1 MSGQKEHKGCP
12 SGHKGAI
19 GYPSLSIPYWVKD
32 IIDFRNERYRRD
44 LEENKNYEE
53 VDEEYD
59 RLDRAINAL
68 LNYA

>member
-1 MSGQKEHKGCP
+1 MNGPKEHKGCP
-12 SGHKGAI
+12 NGHKGAI
-19 GYPSLSIPYWVKD
+19 GYPSASIPYWIKD

-59 RLDRAINAL
+59 RVDSAICAL